1 MYNEMPV
8 FDYEDIQLIPN
19 KCIIKSRS
27 EADTHVTLGDYTF
40 KLPVVPANMQTIID
54 EDIAEKL
61 AKNGYF
67 YIMHRFDEASRKTF
81 VKRMHDQGLIAS
93 ISVGVKDYEY
103 DFVSSLK
110 DDAPEFIT
118 IDIAHGHS
126 DSVIEM
132 IKHIKKELPDTF
144 VIAGNV
150 GTPEAVRELENAGA
164 DATKVGIGPG
174 KVCITKVKTG
184 FGTGGWQL
192 AALRWCAK
200 AARKPIIADGGI
212 RTHGDIAKS
221 IRFGATMVMI
231 GSLFAGHLESPG
243 KLVEVDGKQYKEYYG
258 SASEYQKGE
267 HKNVEGK
274 KILLPVKGH
283 LKDTL
288 VEMQEDLQSSI
299 SYAGGRDLH
308 ALTRV
313 DYVIVKNS
321 IWNGDSIQNRKVVI
335 IFRILLL

>member
-27 EADTHVTLGDYTF
+27 EADTHVTLGDYIF

-321 IWNGDSIQNRKVVI
+321 IWNGDSI
-335 IFRILLL
+335 

>member
-1 MYNEMPV
+1 MNYDSPV

-19 KCIIKSRS
+19 KCIVKSRS
-27 EADTHVTLGDYTF
+27 EADTSVVFGGHTF
-40 KLPVVPANMQTIID
+40 KLPVVPANMQTILN
-54 EDIAEKL
+54 EELAEEL

-67 YIMHRFDEASRKTF
+67 YIMHRFDEEGRKPF
-81 VKRMHDQGLIAS
+81 IAKMHAQGLIAS

-126 DSVIEM
+126 DSVINM
-132 IKHIKKELPDTF
+132 IKHIKAELPETF

-192 AALRWCAK
+192 AALRLCAK

-221 IRFGATMVMI
+221 VRFGASMVMI
-231 GSLFAGHLESPG
+231 GSLFASHNESPG
-243 KLVEVDGKQYKEYYG
+243 ETIEVDGKEFKEYYG
-258 SASEYQKGE
+258 SASQFQKGE
-267 HKNVEGK
+267 YKNVEGK
-274 KILLPVKGH
+274 KILMPTKGSIF
-283 LKDTL
+283 DTL
-288 VEMQEDLQSSI
+288 TEMQQDLQSSI
-299 SYAGGRDLH
+299 SYAGGRDLES
-308 ALTRV
+308 LTTV
-313 DYVIVKNS
+313 NYVIVKNS
-321 IWNGDSIQNRKVVI
+321 IWNGDSI
-335 IFRILLL
+335 